1 MAVEAGYS
9 KIATSGSVFIYD
21 TGDTINSYQGEP
33 TTNLLP
39 YSQQF
44 DSWGAGDVVVTAN
57 ATYAPDGTL
66 TADFF
71 RANNIASYHYIYQ
84 VISISSSTTYTFSCY
99 VKPAGGFNG
108 NTNTFF
114 MQTNDGSWK
123 NITFNLSSLSYSATA
138 GTTGYVQPLA
148 NGWYRVGWTIP
159 IATGGSL
166 YWYFYPTSNPSA
178 ETQGGGYYIWGAQ
191 LEQKS
196 RMTQYLPTTTTS
208 ATRSNTQG
216 LLDISGG
223 GNSINLANV
232 SFDANAQIVFD
243 GTNDYIDVGYY
254 SAVSNSL
261 PRSWEVVVKPNTTL
275 SYGGI
280 FGNKLGYGCS
290 YYCNGGIYL
299 WDSNWVFNWYDNSS
313 YQFLYSSIPATAN
326 TYAHVVGTY
335 DPTDQKPRIYVN
347 GVLRATYGSATNL
360 NYGGATYVIDIGYNS
375 SGIPHFFNGVIPVAK
390 YHNTRALTA
399 AEVLSNFNHYK
410 TRFNIT

>member
-21 TGDTINSYQGEP
+21 TGDTINSYVGEP

-44 DSWGAGDVVVTAN
+44 DSWSAGNVVVTPNVA
-57 ATYAPDGTL
+57 YAPDGTL
-66 TADFF
+66 TADLLK
-71 RANNIASYHYIYQ
+71 ADSIATYHQINQ
-84 VISISSSTTYTFSCY
+84 IISTSSSTTYTFSCY

-166 YWYFYPTSNPSA
+166 YWYIYPTSSPSA

-196 RMTQYLPTTTTS
+196 HMTQYLPTTTTS

-223 GNSINLANV
+223 GNSLNLV
-232 SFDANAQIVFD
+232 DMSYDANAMMTFD
-243 GTNDYIDVGYY
+243 GTNDTISIPSNSSNSVTGNITMELILNRTAGY
-254 SAVSNSL
+254 SAAVMHKDVQYSIYVYNDGYITYADSSTWSYAAFGAHGNLTAGVYHHLVATKSGSL
-261 PRSWEVVVKPNTTL
+261 VTIYLDGNVVVSKNFGGAITNTFNNL
-275 SYGGI
+275 YIGSYAG
-280 FGNKLGYGCS
+280 S
-290 YYCNGGIYL
+290 
-299 WDSNWVFNWYDNSS
+299 SS
-313 YQFLYSSIPATAN
+313 YF
-326 TYAHVVGTY
+326 
-335 DPTDQKPRIYVN
+335 
-347 GVLRATYGSATNL
+347 
-360 NYGGATYVIDIGYNS
+360 GGY
-375 SGIPHFFNGVIPVAK
+375 IPVSK
-390 YHNTRALTA
+390 IYNRGLSA

>member
-21 TGDTINSYQGEP
+21 TGDTINSYAGEP

-166 YWYFYPTSNPSA
+166 YWYFYPTSAPSA

-196 RMTQYLPTTTTS
+196 HMTQYLPTTTTS

-216 LLDISGG
+216 LLDLS
-223 GNSINLANV
+223 GNSNTITLANM
-232 SFDANAQIVFD
+232 SYDANAMMYFD
-243 GTNDYIDVGYY
+243 GTDDYISNNNNIVHGTSEFSYFALVKLSGKPSLGTIFENGSWTSCLLIRYETNGITIYSMSNYWGKFSFDPPLNTWYY
-254 SAVSNSL
+254 LGFVRRSN
-261 PRSWEVVVKPNTTL
+261 TL
-275 SYGGI
+275 Y
-280 FGNKLGYGCS
+280 F
-290 YYCNGGIYL
+290 
-299 WDSNWVFNWYDNSS
+299 
-313 YQFLYSSIPATAN
+313 
-326 TYAHVVGTY
+326 
-335 DPTDQKPRIYVN
+335 YVN
-347 GVLRATYGSATNL
+347 GVNTASMNFTANISPSPNLYVGMSQHSA
-360 NYGGATYVIDIGYNS
+360 GQC
-375 SGIPHFFNGVIPVAK
+375 FNGSINVTSI
-390 YHNTRALTA
+390 YTRALTDG
-399 AEVLSNFNHYK
+399 EILSNFNHYK

>member
-21 TGDTINSYQGEP
+21 TGDTINSYIGEP

-166 YWYFYPTSNPSA
+166 YWYFYPTSAPSA

-196 RMTQYLPTTTTS
+196 HMTQYLPTTTTS

-223 GNSINLANV
+223 GNSLNLV
-232 SFDANAQIVFD
+232 DMSYDANAMMTFD
-243 GTNDYIDVGYY
+243 GTNDKI
-254 SAVSNSL
+254 S
-261 PRSWEVVVKPNTTL
+261 NTT
-275 SYGGI
+275 SITFGTRFSMEAVVYRNNATTGDIISSWNNPYI
-280 FGNKLGYGCS
+280 FLWRVNSSGYQVFAW
-290 YYCNGGIYL
+290 NGGGAAQTITATSVIGTGAYKHIAITG
-299 WDSNWVFNWYDNSS
+299 DGTNIVTYNNGVATDTFAKAPNMSNFTAM
-313 YQFLYSSIPATAN
+313 QIGAN
-326 TYAHVVGTY
+326 TY
-335 DPTDQKPRIYVN
+335 DSIY
-347 GVLRATYGSATNL
+347 
-360 NYGGATYVIDIGYNS
+360 
-375 SGIPHFFNGVIPVAK
+375 FNGYIPVVK
-390 YHNTRALTA
+390 VYNRALSA
-399 AEVLSNFNHYK
+399 AEVLSNYNHYK

>member
-44 DSWGAGDVVVTAN
+44 DSWSAGNVVVTPNVA
-57 ATYAPDGTL
+57 YAPDGTL
-66 TADFF
+66 TADLLK
-71 RANNIASYHYIYQ
+71 ADSIATYHQINQ
-84 VISISSSTTYTFSCY
+84 IISTSSSTTYTFSCY

-166 YWYFYPTSNPSA
+166 YWYFYPTSAPSA

-196 RMTQYLPTTTTS
+196 HMTQYLPTTTTS

-223 GNSINLANV
+223 GNSINLANM
-232 SFDANAQIVFD
+232 SYDASAQPVFD
-243 GTNDYIDVGYY
+243 GTDDY
-254 SAVSNSL
+254 L
-261 PRSWEVVVKPNTTL
+261 NTGKTASQL
-275 SYGGI
+275 GMYDTSYTAECVCYPTSFSSDRTM
-280 FGNKLGYGCS
+280 FG
-290 YYCNGGIYL
+290 
-299 WDSNWVFNWYDNSS
+299 
-313 YQFLYSSIPATAN
+313 
-326 TYAHVVGTY
+326 
-335 DPTDQKPRIYVN
+335 TDQTAVRQGLHLVFRSGQIYMGHFASDYGAGNGTLNAWNHITYRFNASTGAASIFKN
-347 GVLRATYGSATNL
+347 GVLQGTGTISSFIGTTNILIGRWAGTYNFAGSIN
-360 NYGGATYVIDIGYNS
+360 
-375 SGIPHFFNGVIPVAK
+375 VAK
-390 YHNTRALTA
+390 IYNRALSDQDI
-399 AEVLSNFNHYK
+399 LSNFNHYK